1 MVLNMDCIR
10 DVLLTVEQHQR
21 YVPDGRGTVYN
32 ENLPLESLYKL
43 LPTYSNEDVCYSA
56 FQAEQAGLLVTNG
69 TNAWGGL
76 VLNVSVKYLTFAG
89 HEFLASV
96 RDDSRWKRL
105 KKALPSIR
113 NYSLDAIKALSE
125 GMTSA
130 AITAYFSKNP

>member
-1 MVLNMDCIR
+1 M
-10 DVLLTVEQHQR
+10 
-21 YVPDGRGTVYN
+21 
-32 ENLPLESLYKL
+32 
-43 LPTYSNEDVCYSA
+43 
-56 FQAEQAGLLVTNG
+56 
-69 TNAWGGL
+69 

-130 AITAYFSKNP
+130 AINAYLLKNP